1 MEIFS
6 FAILAFIMGIKHAF
20 DADHVLLVSNFLS
33 RTKRLDESLN
43 ISLNWGVGHMLTAG
57 IITLI
62 IFYNVNSYPVVMLLE
77 NFEIIIA
84 SIMIAMGII
93 SLTIG
98 IPLQHKHE
106 HNHDGIKHEHVH
118 THRVGG
124 FIKKDLKSHHAS
136 FGVGIIHGLASNDEL
151 FIVLILG
158 LGIGSVTTLLGALF
172 LFSTGVILGMMLF
185 SILLLKSSNVLTKN
199 FKLILNYGFGISA
212 IIYGLY
218 LFSINTGLEI
228 FQHLF

>member
-62 IFYNVNSYPVVMLLE
+62 IFYNVNSRPVVMLLE

-84 SIMIAMGII
+84 SIMVVMGII

-124 FIKKDLKSHHAS
+124 FIIKDLKAHHAS

-172 LFSTGVILGMMLF
+172 LFSTGVVLGMMLF

>member
-62 IFYNVNSYPVVMLLE
+62 IFYNVNSRPVVMLLE

-84 SIMIAMGII
+84 SIMVVMGII

-172 LFSTGVILGMMLF
+172 LFSTGVVLGMMLF

>member
-62 IFYNVNSYPVVMLLE
+62 IFYNVNSRPVVMLLE

-84 SIMIAMGII
+84 SIMVVMGII

-124 FIKKDLKSHHAS
+124 FIKKDLKAHHAS

-172 LFSTGVILGMMLF
+172 LFSTGVVLGMMLF
-185 SILLLKSSNVLTKN
+185 SILLLKSSNVLTNN
-199 FKLILNYGFGISA
+199 FKLILNYVFGISA

>member
-62 IFYNVNSYPVVMLLE
+62 IFYNVNSRPVVMLLE

-84 SIMIAMGII
+84 SIMVVMGII

-124 FIKKDLKSHHAS
+124 FIKKDLKAHHAS

-172 LFSTGVILGMMLF
+172 LFTTGVVLGMMLF

>member
-20 DADHVLLVSNFLS
+20 DADHILVVSNFLS
-33 RTKRLDESLN
+33 RSKRLDESLN
-43 ISLNWGVGHMLTAG
+43 ISLNWGIGHMLTAG

-62 IFYNVNSYPVVMLLE
+62 IFYNVNSLPVVMLLE
-77 NFEIIIA
+77 YFEIIIA
-84 SIMIAMGII
+84 SIMIVMGII

-124 FIKKDLKSHHAS
+124 FINKDLKSHHAS

-151 FIVLILG
+151 FIILILG
-158 LGIGSVTTLLGALF
+158 LGIGSITTLLGALL
-172 LFSTGVILGMMLF
+172 LFSTGVVLGMTAF
-185 SILLLKSSNVLTKN
+185 SILLLKFSGIFTKN
-199 FKLILNYGFGISA
+199 FRLILNYGFGISA
-212 IIYGLY
+212 IVYGLY
-218 LFSINTGLEI
+218 LFSINTNLEI
-228 FQHLF
+228 VNYLF

>member
-57 IITLI
+57 IITLF
-62 IFYNVNSYPVVMLLE
+62 IFYNVNSRPVVMLLE
-77 NFEIIIA
+77 IFEIIIA
-84 SIMIAMGII
+84 SIMVVMGII

-124 FIKKDLKSHHAS
+124 FIKKDLKAHHAS

-172 LFSTGVILGMMLF
+172 LFSTGVVLGMMLF

>member
-1 MEIFS
+1 MDIMS
-6 FAILAFIMGIKHAF
+6 FAILAFVLGIKHAF
-20 DADHVLLVSNFLS
+20 DADHVLMISNFLT
-33 RTKRLDESLN
+33 RTNRLGESLN
-43 ISLNWGVGHMLTAG
+43 ISLNWGIGHMLTAG
-57 IITLI
+57 IITII
-62 IFYNVNSYPVVMLLE
+62 IFYNMNSLPVIMLLE

-84 SIMIAMGII
+84 SIMVIMGII
-93 SLTIG
+93 SLTFG

-124 FIKKDLKSHHAS
+124 FIKRDLKSHHSS

-158 LGIGSVTTLLGALF
+158 LGIGSITTLLGALF
-172 LFSTGVILGMMLF
+172 LFSTGVVLGMIIF
-185 SILLLKSSNVLTKN
+185 SILLFKSSNILTKN
-199 FKLILNYGFGISA
+199 FKLMLNYGFGILA

-218 LFSINTGLEI
+218 LFRINTEWEI
-228 FQHLF
+228 FHYLF

>member
-20 DADHVLLVSNFLS
+20 DADHLLIVSNFLS

-62 IFYNVNSYPVVMLLE
+62 IFYNVNSHPVVMLLE

-136 FGVGIIHGLASNDEL
+136 FGVGIIHGLVSNDEL

-172 LFSTGVILGMMLF
+172 LFSTGVVLGMMFF

>member
-62 IFYNVNSYPVVMLLE
+62 IFYNVNSRPVVMLLE

-84 SIMIAMGII
+84 SIMVVMGII

-124 FIKKDLKSHHAS
+124 FIKKDLKSHHTS

-172 LFSTGVILGMMLF
+172 LFSTGVVLGMMLF

-199 FKLILNYGFGISA
+199 FKWILNYGFGISA

>member
-62 IFYNVNSYPVVMLLE
+62 IFYNVNSRPVVMLLE

-84 SIMIAMGII
+84 SIMVVMGII

-106 HNHDGIKHEHVH
+106 HNHDGNKHEHVH

-124 FIKKDLKSHHAS
+124 FIKKDLKAHHAS

-172 LFSTGVILGMMLF
+172 LFSTGVVLGMMLF

>member
-20 DADHVLLVSNFLS
+20 DADHLLVVSNFLS

-43 ISLNWGVGHMLTAG
+43 ISLNWGIGHMLTAG

-124 FIKKDLKSHHAS
+124 FINKDLKSHHAS

-172 LFSTGVILGMMLF
+172 LFSTGVVLGMMLF

-199 FKLILNYGFGISA
+199 FKLILNYGFGIST

-218 LFSINTGLEI
+218 LFNINTGLEI

>member
-62 IFYNVNSYPVVMLLE
+62 IFYNVNSRPVVMLLE

-84 SIMIAMGII
+84 SIMVVMGII

-172 LFSTGVILGMMLF
+172 LFST
-185 SILLLKSSNVLTKN
+185 
-199 FKLILNYGFGISA
+199 
-212 IIYGLY
+212 
-218 LFSINTGLEI
+218 
-228 FQHLF
+228 

>member
-20 DADHVLLVSNFLS
+20 DADHILVVSNFLS
-33 RTKRLDESLN
+33 RSKRLDESLN
-43 ISLNWGVGHMLTAG
+43 ISLNWGIGHMLTAG

-62 IFYNVNSYPVVMLLE
+62 IFYNVNSLPVVMLLE
-77 NFEIIIA
+77 YFEIIIA
-84 SIMIAMGII
+84 LIMIVMGII

-124 FIKKDLKSHHAS
+124 FINKDLKSHHAS

-151 FIVLILG
+151 FIILILG
-158 LGIGSVTTLLGALF
+158 LGIGSITTLLGALL
-172 LFSTGVILGMMLF
+172 LFSTGVVLGMTAF
-185 SILLLKSSNVLTKN
+185 SILLLKFSGIFTKN
-199 FKLILNYGFGISA
+199 FRLILNYGFGISA

-218 LFSINTGLEI
+218 LFSINTNLEI
-228 FQHLF
+228 VNYLF

>member
-62 IFYNVNSYPVVMLLE
+62 IFYNVNSRPVVMLLE

-84 SIMIAMGII
+84 LIMVVMGII

-172 LFSTGVILGMMLF
+172 LFSTGVVLGMMLF

>member
-84 SIMIAMGII
+84 LIMVVMGII

-124 FIKKDLKSHHAS
+124 FIKKDLKAHHAS

-172 LFSTGVILGMMLF
+172 LFSTGVVLGMMLF

>member
-20 DADHVLLVSNFLS
+20 DADHLLVVSNFLS

-62 IFYNVNSYPVVMLLE
+62 IFYNVNSRPVVMLLE

-84 SIMIAMGII
+84 SIMVVMGII

-124 FIKKDLKSHHAS
+124 FIKKDLKAHHAS

-172 LFSTGVILGMMLF
+172 LFSTGVVLGMMLF

>member
-20 DADHVLLVSNFLS
+20 DADHLLIVSNFLS

-43 ISLNWGVGHMLTAG
+43 ISLNWGIGHMLTAG

-62 IFYNVNSYPVVMLLE
+62 IFYNVNSHPVVMLLE

-136 FGVGIIHGLASNDEL
+136 FGVGIIHGLVSNDEL

-172 LFSTGVILGMMLF
+172 LFSTGVVLGMMFF

-199 FKLILNYGFGISA
+199 FKLILNYGFGIST